1 MSYASVAN
9 AYAGLTN
16 LLATTALSAT
26 QKAAITITNV
36 THATPGDATS
46 AVTAYTVVI
55 KGNYP
60 ASYDMRLGDL
70 QRSAMRILNIAMQS
84 APFGEPGF
92 APGRQWDHGRLLH
105 GPVPQPGAGRDRDEG
120 EGAVTGRS

>member
-70 QRSAMRILNIAMQS
+70 QRSAMCILNIAMQS
-84 APFGEPGF
+84 APFGELASHQGVSGITVGSYTDQF
-92 APGRQWDHGRLLH
+92 HNLV
-105 GPVPQPGAGRDRDEG
+105 PV
-120 EGAVTGRS
+120 VTATKGKVL

>member
-16 LLATTALSAT
+16 LLATTALSAI

-60 ASYDMRLGDL
+60 QY
-70 QRSAMRILNIAMQS
+70 RS
-84 APFGEPGF
+84 
-92 APGRQWDHGRLLH
+92 
-105 GPVPQPGAGRDRDEG
+105 VKAG
-120 EGAVTGRS
+120 

>member
-70 QRSAMRILNIAMQS
+70 QRSA
-84 APFGEPGF
+84 
-92 APGRQWDHGRLLH
+92 
-105 GPVPQPGAGRDRDEG
+105 
-120 EGAVTGRS
+120 

>member
-46 AVTAYTVVI
+46 AVTAYT
-55 KGNYP
+55 

-84 APFGEPGF
+84 APFGELASHQGVSGITVGSYTDQF
-92 APGRQWDHGRLLH
+92 HNLV
-105 GPVPQPGAGRDRDEG
+105 PV
-120 EGAVTGRS
+120 VTATKGKVL

>member
-46 AVTAYTVVI
+46 AVTA
-55 KGNYP
+55 
-60 ASYDMRLGDL
+60 
-70 QRSAMRILNIAMQS
+70 
-84 APFGEPGF
+84 
-92 APGRQWDHGRLLH
+92 
-105 GPVPQPGAGRDRDEG
+105 
-120 EGAVTGRS
+120 TGTGTDQ